1 MKSNMFV
8 VVVSHISKVLII
20 YFGTNQV
27 VIIQGMGI

>member
-8 VVVSHISKVLII
+8 VVVNHISKLLIL
-20 YFGTNQV
+20 YFGMNQ